1 MEIEGL
7 TEKGIVWNQADF
19 EKMARLEAV
28 TASWQAVAV
37 AYSGGVDSTLLAWLC
52 GRVLGKSVHL
62 YLVQSPFLSTR
73 ELISAQAIA
82 RKLHLPLK
90 ILPLDLLALKTVREN
105 DSSRCYH
112 CKAAIIEAIFRARL
126 DGAVV
131 VDGSHVDDA
140 QEDRPGRKALFEKGV
155 ASPFAL
161 AEWTK
166 KDIRRF
172 ARNAG
177 LSNWN
182 KPSQSCLATRVP
194 FGTPLEAGI
203 LKRIEA
209 AEDILYQVGCVRVR
223 VRWHGVEARIQVGR
237 DDMNVVREPTVYDHV
252 SQHMR
257 QLGFSRVVLDSTPLS
272 SD

>member
-1 MEIEGL
+1 MS
-7 TEKGIVWNQADF
+7 EKGIVWNQMDF

-28 TASWQAVAV
+28 TASWKTVAV
-37 AYSGGVDSTLLAWLC
+37 AYSGGVDSTLLSWLC
-52 GRVLGKSVHL
+52 ARVLGKSVHL
-62 YLVQSPFLSTR
+62 YLVQSPFLSAR
-73 ELISAQAIA
+73 ELTSAQAVA
-82 RKLHLPLK
+82 WKLHLPLK

-105 DSSRCYH
+105 DSNRCYH
-112 CKAAIIEAIFRARL
+112 CKAAIMEAVFHARL
-126 DGAVV
+126 HGAVV

-140 QEDRPGRKALFEKGV
+140 QEDRPGRKALLEKGV

-194 FGTPLEAGI
+194 FGTSLQVDT

-209 AEDILYQVGCVRVR
+209 AEDILYQVGCVQVR
-223 VRWHGVEARIQVGR
+223 VRWRGLEARIQVGR
-237 DDMNVVREPTVYDHV
+237 DDMNILREPKVYGHV

-257 QLGFSRVVLDSTPLS
+257 QLGFARVVLDSTPLS